1 LTLSLLPMR
10 LYLLS
15 GLVFH
20 KVIWEVMKR
29 RDGAVP
35 ARTINAKTRL
45 LSAIKLAVLAGIFAQ
60 VLGWEILPI
69 SYGGAVVQYL
79 RPLGL
84 AVYTIG
90 LLTAITARTQLGQNW
105 SDIEKS
111 YVKDDHALVAHGL
124 YRYIRHPIY
133 TGDLLLL
140 FGLELALQSWA
151 VAGVA
156 AVAIYVRQQAVREE
170 RNLRQTL
177 PGYSRYCSST
187 GRFVPFLRV

>member
-1 LTLSLLPMR
+1 MR
-10 LYLLS
+10 LFLLS

-29 RDGAVP
+29 RDAALP
-35 ARTINAKTRL
+35 AGTIKAKTRL

-69 SYGGAVVQYL
+69 SNGGPAVKYL
-79 RPLGL
+79 RPMGL
-84 AVYTIG
+84 AIYTIG

-111 YVKDDHALVAHGL
+111 FVKDDHALVAHGL

-177 PGYSRYCSST
+177 PGYTQYCRIT